1 MNVSRN
7 KPDRKRIQVTVISD
21 LVTDQR
27 VHKVCQT
34 LHDAGYAITL
44 TGAARK
50 GSLPMDERDY
60 TTHRIRLLFQHKI
73 FFYAEFNTRL
83 FFRLLFSKTDI
94 LLGNDLDVMAATW
107 LAGWLKKKPV
117 VYDSHEYYLEMA
129 GLDNK
134 PVIKNIWRRI
144 EQKIFPRVS
153 AVYTVCDSICRM
165 YETDYHRPLRAVRNV
180 PYKNKP
186 VTNEHTEAIAAIDA
200 RIPRNKKILLFQG
213 AGINPHRGVEE
224 LVLAMTRLDPE
235 KFHLLIIGSGDIIET
250 IKRLIAENTLHDR
263 ITLIPKQPFAILEHF
278 TRQADLGLSID
289 KPDNINHRFGLP
301 NKIFDYLHAGLPV
314 LVSRLIEVEKIV
326 LTYDVGD
333 FIENHD
339 PSHIAERIQYMLADD
354 QRLDAWKTN
363 TIRARNELNWEIEG
377 KIVIDIFKQVQS
389 TNG

>member
-1 MNVSRN
+1 MPA
-7 KPDRKRIQVTVISD
+7 KKRIQVTVISD

-34 LHDAGYAITL
+34 LHDAGYAVTL
-44 TGAARK
+44 TGAARI
-50 GSLPMDERDY
+50 GSLPVDQRDY
-60 TTHRIRLLFQHKI
+60 RTRRIRMLFQHTV

-83 FFRLLFSKTDI
+83 FFRLLFSKIDI

-107 LAGWLKKKPV
+107 LAGRLKKKPV

-134 PVIKNIWRRI
+134 PFIKNIWRRI
-144 EQKIFPRVS
+144 ERTIFPRVS

-165 YETDYHRPLRAVRNV
+165 YENDYHRPLRAVRNV

-186 VTNEHTEAIAAIDA
+186 AYQGHRDAIAAIEA
-200 RIPRNKKILLFQG
+200 GIPRGKKIILYQG

-224 LVLAMTRLDPE
+224 LVLAMTWLDPE
-235 KFHLLIIGSGDIIET
+235 KFHLLIIGGGDIIDS
-250 IKRLIAENTLHDR
+250 IRKLIAENTLQDR

-314 LVSRLIEVEKIV
+314 LASRLIEIEKIV
-326 LTYDVGD
+326 QAYEVGD

-339 PSHIAERIQYMLADD
+339 PAHIAERIQFMLADG
-354 QRLDAWKTN
+354 QRLETWKIN
-363 TIRARNELNWEIEG
+363 TIRARNELNWEAEG